1 MAIAAVITADIVN
14 STRLTKPDEKKLL
27 TALTQIFQDY
37 KLEFYR
43 GDSFQVYLKT
53 PLEAFQL
60 TLRARTMAMK
70 LLPSAS
76 DHVFDVRASIGV
88 GTVDHP
94 VKSLKIASGEAFIL
108 SGRAFDEMKPEQR
121 LLIQCTEHEK
131 AVNEGFKIIGH
142 FTDYLFRHL
151 TAKQAAVVF
160 ELLLGFTQI
169 DIAKRL
175 KKSQSTINKHT
186 QAAGWPEI
194 ERLITEYQNLIQLI
208 KP

>member
-1 MAIAAVITADIVN
+1 MAVAAVITADIVN
-14 STRLTKPDEKKLL
+14 STRLNKPDEKKLIN
-27 TALTQIFQDY
+27 ALTHIFGEH

-53 PLEAFQL
+53 PLEAYRLILQ
-60 TLRARTMAMK
+60 ARTMAMK

-76 DHVFDVRASIGV
+76 NHVFDVRASIGI
-88 GTVDHP
+88 GAVDHP
-94 VKSLKIASGEAFIL
+94 VRSLKTASGEAFIL

-121 LLIQCTEHEK
+121 LLIQCNEQEL
-131 AVNEGFKIIGH
+131 AINEGFRIIGH

-151 TAKQAAVVF
+151 TAKQAAVVS
-160 ELLLGFTQI
+160 ELLSGFTQI

-186 QAAGWPEI
+186 QAAGWTEM
-194 ERLITEYQNLIQLI
+194 ERLLAEYQNLVHLI